1 MKNLQMKIIYN
12 KNKLIKLIQ
21 NDNNLGFVPTMG
33 GIHSGHSSLIKKSL
47 NQCKKT
53 IVSIFIN
60 KPQFNKTADFNK
72 YPRVNRRDIFILK
85 KLKINY
91 LYLPTEK
98 QVYPEGYDKK
108 VVINA
113 FSKKLCGKNRKG
125 HFEAVVNVINNF
137 INIIKPSRIYFGEKD
152 MQQFKIVQDFIKKKH
167 PKIKVVSCKTIREKN
182 GVALSSRN
190 IHLSKEDMKK
200 ASNIF
205 KFLFKNKKKLIKKR
219 PLIKQIKKKLLELGA
234 RKIDY
239 IEVLNINK
247 IVKPFKKKRNIKIF
261 IAYYIGS
268 TRLIDNF

>member
-33 GIHSGHSSLIKKSL
+33 GIHSGHASLIKKASI
-47 NQCKKT
+47 QCKKT

-60 KPQFNKTADFNK
+60 KPQFNNTADFNK
-72 YPRVNRRDIFILK
+72 YPRVKRRDIFILK
-85 KLKINY
+85 KLKVSY

-108 VVINA
+108 IVINA

-152 MQQFKIVQDFIKKKH
+152 MQQFKIVQDFIKKNH
-167 PKIKVVSCKTIREKN
+167 PKVKVVSGKTIREKN

-205 KFLFKNKKKLIKKR
+205 KFLFKNKKKLIKKSS
-219 PLIKQIKKKLLELGA
+219 LLKNIKKNLLKLGA

-247 IVKPFKKKRNIKIF
+247 IIKPFKKKRSMKIF